1 MTRLPLARL
10 FGVLLVLL
18 MVLAAGLY
26 SVHVYNEFQ
35 AADEQIKAAGSNLDR
50 LYQRRAELVPALVET
65 VQVHARNEAG
75 VLREVVE
82 ARDDL
87 VRLASTS
94 VRAVDAGQLERRR
107 AAQQRMDAAVPSLLS
122 LAEHYPVLRSNAAYL
137 DLQIRLE
144 GMENRLAYARWKY
157 IDAVARYNRLV
168 RRFPS
173 SMLARLFGYAPMPVF
188 ESEAT
193 GAGKAV
199 LALPVQR
206 P

>member
-1 MTRLPLARL
+1 MRHLRLVRL
-10 FGVLLVLL
+10 FGVLFVLL

-26 SVHVYNEFQ
+26 SVRVYNEFQ
-35 AADEQIKAAGSNLDR
+35 VTDEQIKAAGSNLDR

-87 VRLASTS
+87 ARLASAS
-94 VRAVDAGQLERRR
+94 ARAGDDGQLERRI

-122 LAEHYPVLRSNAAYL
+122 IAEHYPVLRSNAAYL

-144 GMENRLAYARWKY
+144 GMENRLTYARWKY

-173 SMLARLFGYAPMPVF
+173 SVLARLFGYAPMPVF

-193 GAGKAV
+193 GAGKA
-199 LALPVQR
+199 ASPLPVQR